1 MNLKN
6 IMNGLDT
13 IPTLTVI
20 LSEKPE
26 GIRLNKTMLNTIAD
40 GVLFGLQVANKVKQ
54 ANCQQQNLQMPK
66 NNHLYRFDINDYSQM
81 F

>member
-6 IMNGLDT
+6 IMNGLAT
-13 IPTLTVI
+13 MPTLPRI

-66 NNHLYRFDINDYSQM
+66 NNQLYRFDINDYSQM